1 LEKENTAPQPKLAWP
16 HAWLPARPGLALT
29 SIAHGQV
36 LAHGSLGPTSMQHAS
51 AHQSGHHALG
61 VRLSVPIRGSNGV
74 KMRRMVVLEHLRL
87 SSYSAGNMMTVE
99 AHPHD
104 LPTRRAKGR
113 AGNMAN
119 EVPAADEVVGGSCE
133 RGRAWASFDA
143 ALADEKRTMPRMAEL
158 LTGEVQIQWRISFF
172 GEDKGPLDRF
182 LAQIDLAGGGRC
194 AAATNN

>member
-1 LEKENTAPQPKLAWP
+1 
-16 HAWLPARPGLALT
+16 
-29 SIAHGQV
+29 
-36 LAHGSLGPTSMQHAS
+36 
-51 AHQSGHHALG
+51 
-61 VRLSVPIRGSNGV
+61 
-74 KMRRMVVLEHLRL
+74 VVLEHLRL

-119 EVPAADEVVGGSCE
+119 EVPAADEVVDGSCE

-182 LAQIDLAGGGRC
+182 LAQIDLAGGGGGVRQPQTIDVSRGALGAYRRRRLRWREGLSGSSLLMGNGEGC
-194 AAATNN
+194 E